1 METTATNHFLVKA
14 WQTNTPS
21 KKDLPT
27 SPAVSRLG
35 VAASPTLFLLAAT
48 KNVTAADKRSL
59 FPSLEAATRCPM
71 EMGLTTTWVFRMV
84 MWAWWG
90 DGGRGG
96 APQPQSKLRERDR
109 KKNKKPTD
117 GHQCTSRSS
126 SQKGKLS
133 IACGGFFDVETGRQ
147 KTVQLINTVTC
158 WRITFRSKLG
168 NAALKSI
175 AALVWN
181 QKFTPA
187 CTFLSNA
194 LHRWEEKII

>member
-48 KNVTAADKRSL
+48 KNVAAAYKRSL

-109 KKNKKPTD
+109 KKQKKTTAINTQAEA
-117 GHQCTSRSS
+117 HHKKESC
-126 SQKGKLS
+126 LLLV
-133 IACGGFFDVETGRQ
+133 GGFFDVETGRQ
-147 KTVQLINTVTC
+147 KNCST
-158 WRITFRSKLG
+158 
-168 NAALKSI
+168 
-175 AALVWN
+175 
-181 QKFTPA
+181 
-187 CTFLSNA
+187 
-194 LHRWEEKII
+194 H

>member
-1 METTATNHFLVKA
+1 METTPTNHFLVKP

-21 KKDLPT
+21 KRDLPT

-48 KNVTAADKRSL
+48 KKVTAADKCSL
-59 FPSLEAATRCPM
+59 FPSLEAATPCPM

-96 APQPQSKLRERDR
+96 APQPQSKLGERDR
-109 KKNKKPTD
+109 KQKNNRRPSI
-117 GHQCTSRSS
+117 HTS
-126 SQKGKLS
+126 KL
-133 IACGGFFDVETGRQ
+133 ITKRKVVYCLWGFFDVETGRQ
-147 KTVQLINTVTC
+147 KTVQLINTATGC
-158 WRITFRSKLG
+158 WRITFRSKFG
-168 NAALKSI
+168 KASLKSI

-181 QKFTPA
+181 WQFTPA
-187 CTFLSNA
+187 CTLLSNA